1 VELDPK
7 IRFFLDSPLAQT
19 PPVEQLTPQLLRDLL
34 RQYPVPVL
42 NPPIHAVRDL
52 EVAGAPG
59 SLLVRLYTPSGA
71 RNLPLIVF
79 FHGGGFVMCTLDT
92 YDDFC
97 KLLANYSGCAVAS
110 VEYRLAPENPF
121 PGPLEDCYAAL
132 KGLAAQGE
140 RLGIDPTRLA
150 VAGDSAG
157 GNLATATALL
167 ARDRGG
173 PALRYQ
179 ALIYPCVDPA
189 CDSASARALATGYLL
204 RRDTMQWFWSH
215 YLTSAA
221 DRANPLATPLR
232 ADLKGLPAVTL
243 ITGEFDPLRDE
254 GRAYVER
261 LQGAG
266 INTIFRCHPGMIHL
280 FYGMRTLI
288 PYADTAFKLMGADI
302 RSLLM
307 SERRRGKRMTDRLQ
321 VERLVRELHAA
332 RVDGDLEGLCR
343 VFSRDARLR
352 IGGSGDGKR
361 ISLDASGM
369 SVIRPW
375 LSVLVK
381 TFRLSRY
388 QLLSLT
394 VEGMRAAVHW
404 RVDIHSK
411 ITGAIVPTELMDLI
425 EVSGGRVASLT
436 EFFVPC

>member
-215 YLTSAA
+215 YLKSAA
-221 DRANPLATPLR
+221 DRVNPLATPLR

-254 GRAYVER
+254 GESYADRLRAAGVEVTGR
-261 LQGAG
+261 RYL
-266 INTIFRCHPGMIHL
+266 GMIHGFASL
-280 FYGMRTLI
+280 
-288 PYADTAFKLMGADI
+288 PYLTPVANRALADVGAD
-302 RSLLM
+302 
-307 SERRRGKRMTDRLQ
+307 
-321 VERLVRELHAA
+321 
-332 RVDGDLEGLCR
+332 
-343 VFSRDARLR
+343 LR
-352 IGGSGDGKR
+352 T
-361 ISLDASGM
+361 A
-369 SVIRPW
+369 
-375 LSVLVK
+375 
-381 TFRLSRY
+381 
-388 QLLSLT
+388 LT
-394 VEGMRAAVHW
+394 A
-404 RVDIHSK
+404 
-411 ITGAIVPTELMDLI
+411 
-425 EVSGGRVASLT
+425 
-436 EFFVPC
+436 